1 MFGARKTVLDAYK
14 RDTFSFENI
23 DVHIDYLAKT
33 LTPTTESI
41 EEDAIH
47 HGQEE

>member
-33 LTPTTESI
+33 LTPI
-41 EEDAIH
+41 L
-47 HGQEE
+47 QQLNQ